1 MRNGSLGG
9 VPCGGDHPC
18 FIAVSSNGRTVTGS
32 LTFGEPA
39 PPAPSI
45 SVTPSERLSEGD
57 RVEVAVE
64 KAAPGSVLAVVHCK
78 AGHPKEQRCFATEP
92 VTLKLSLFASETEV
106 NYARAIKPWIDAVN
120 ADPSGAVKID
130 AYPNGALGKAL
141 PAQPQLLLDG
151 VADIAFVNPS
161 LGPGRFPDDQVF
173 ELPGLLQNLKEGV
186 KLYEALLKA
195 NLLRGYSDYYVV
207 GAFMNP
213 QYMVFARRPI
223 KSLADLKGMKVR
235 INGAVIGQTVK
246 ELGMV
251 PVLMPPNDVV
261 EAMGRGTIDA
271 TTTVPAAIVDFGIDR
286 VASHDYLLPLGA
298 GPLAVLMNRKKFE
311 SLPKPAQDVIA
322 KYSIRWIDDT
332 YIRDLGQYNDELI
345 AKFKADSK
353 RTVTAPSQADIASLQ
368 PVYQKVTAEWV
379 AKSPGNAE
387 LLSKARELLAGI
399 RTK

>member
-1 MRNGSLGG
+1 MGRSWMVLLIGLAAL
-9 VPCGGDHPC
+9 VP
-18 FIAVSSNGRTVTGS
+18 
-32 LTFGEPA
+32 LPA
-39 PPAPSI
+39 TA
-45 SVTPSERLSEGD
+45 
-57 RVEVAVE
+57 
-64 KAAPGSVLAVVHCK
+64 
-78 AGHPKEQRCFATEP
+78 EP
-92 VTLKLSLFASETEV
+92 VTLKLSFFASETEI

-120 ADPSGAVKID
+120 ADPSDAVKIE

-141 PAQPQLLLDG
+141 PAQPQLVLDG

-161 LGPGRFPDDQVF
+161 LGPGRFPDDQLF

-186 KLYEALLKA
+186 TLYEELVKA

-213 QYMVFARRPI
+213 QYMIFARKPI

-235 INGAVIGQTVK
+235 INGAVIGQTAR

-251 PVLMPPNDVV
+251 PILMPPNEVV

-286 VASHDYLLPLGA
+286 VTSHDYLLPLGA

-332 YIRDLGQYNDELI
+332 YVSALGQYNDELI
-345 AKFKADSK
+345 AKFRADPK
-353 RTVTAPSQADIASLQ
+353 RTVTAPSPADLASLQ
-368 PVYQKVTAEWV
+368 PVYAKVTAEWV
-379 AKSPGNAE
+379 GKSAGNAE
-387 LLSKARELLAGI
+387 LLGKARELLAGI
-399 RTK
+399 RAGAK